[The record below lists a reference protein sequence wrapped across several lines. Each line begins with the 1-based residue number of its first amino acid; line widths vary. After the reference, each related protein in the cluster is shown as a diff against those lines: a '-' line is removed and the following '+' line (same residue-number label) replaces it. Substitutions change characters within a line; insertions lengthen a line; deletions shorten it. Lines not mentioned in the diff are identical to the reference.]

1 MNPFSASY
9 RHGCSL
15 RIHEAYNIQALL
27 PVRDRLIRVTL
38 EPTMFLRLFALVGAS
53 LFMLSPANASTGIVI
68 RLTTGGEV
76 VESPVEATL
85 VNEEGVSTTVVL
97 LDNGE
102 APDVGAGD
110 FNFSGSSM
118 TEGETFQVSLS
129 LGGKNEDVGE
139 VSWPA
144 EVTARDLV
152 ITRYEGMVTL
162 ETGAGDNGQPT
173 GQPIDPTASGPSTE
187 MGNPQGAP
195 GGLGEP
201 FADGTDQPARGP
213 NVTFPN
219 AETGTAAK
227 DDKTL
232 YVIGGILLLI
242 LAGVA
247 FFWFRSP
254 EASAHSASI
263 AAPGGASGLVHRM
276 PEPGILGNGTPSLSD
291 GTSVWVVDAA
301 NAQDF
306 FALLLGSLAQ
316 HHRVVVVA
324 SGSGSLPLVHGGPV
338 YRMKSPRP
346 GHVSDA
352 VNTLSHEPGNPLAV
366 LVNATGMDGA
376 ALNDYADLTPG
387 DLGMVILR
395 TDAHTGPEQ
404 SLNVT
409 RTGGGWSIQAG
420 DTTVTLRVNEW
431 GLGTEV
437 SS

>member
-1 MNPFSASY
+1 MFK
-9 RHGCSL
+9 
-15 RIHEAYNIQALL
+15 
-27 PVRDRLIRVTL
+27 RLI
-38 EPTMFLRLFALVGAS
+38 ALVGAS
-53 LFMLSPANASTGIVI
+53 LFVILPADAATGIVV
-68 RLTTGGEV
+68 RLTTGGEEV
-76 VESPVEATL
+76 GSPVEATL
-85 VNEEGVSTTVVL
+85 INEEGISTTIIL

-129 LGGKNEDVGE
+129 LAGKSEDVGE

-144 EVTARDLV
+144 DVTARDLV

-162 ETGAGDNGQPT
+162 ETGAGDNGQPA
-173 GQPIDPTASGPSTE
+173 GQPIDPTNLDAAPSGK
-187 MGNPQGAP
+187 GAAQA
-195 GGLGEP
+195 GGPNGVGEP
-201 FADGTDQPARGP
+201 FADGSGQPARGS
-213 NVTFPN
+213 NLTFPN
-219 AETGTAAK
+219 ANNGTVAK
-227 DDKTL
+227 DDQTL

-254 EASAHSASI
+254 EASAVSTSR

-276 PEPGILGNGTPSLSD
+276 PEPGILGHGTPSLSD
-291 GTSVWVVDAA
+291 GSSVWVVNAA
-301 NAQDF
+301 DTQDF
-306 FALLLGSLAQ
+306 FSLLLGSLAQ

-324 SGSGSLPLVHGGPV
+324 AGSSSLPLVHGGPV

-352 VNTLSHEPGNPLAV
+352 VNTLNHESGNPLAI
-366 LVNATGMDGA
+366 LVNATGMDSA
-376 ALNDYADLTPG
+376 TLNDYADLTPG

-404 SLNVT
+404 SLKVT
-409 RTGGGWSIQAG
+409 RTGSGWSIQSG
-420 DTTVTLRVNEW
+420 ESTVTLRVNEW